1 MFKSPAALLLP
12 VMALSFLSGILLLQ
26 WQTHLPSLYWSASLI
41 VVFAISVYGCYCQAR
56 FQYRLLLL
64 LLLFFLLGFFRAG
77 WQGSQY
83 LHLVPDQTITGQ
95 NILISGVV
103 TGLPVKLPRLTRFKF
118 NITDFELVNYKG
130 PVPKQIRLSWY
141 YSKQLPKPGE
151 KWRFMVRLKPP
162 SGLQNPG
169 GFDYEAWL
177 YQQNIH
183 ATGYIRKS
191 QLNRKIEEPGWPS
204 IIDRLR
210 YQIKQAVDRSVEP
223 QLAAVLNALAI
234 GYRGDMSPELWK
246 VFINTGTN
254 HLIAISGLH
263 IGLVA
268 GFVWL
273 LLRLLTRVQLFSQH
287 LTYRRLLTLSFLA
300 ALFYAALAGFTIP
313 TQRALIMLAVVY
325 SGLFFYRQLT
335 LVQSLSLALFV
346 VLMISPVSV
355 LAVGFWLSFL
365 AVAAIGYSVSGRL
378 HGRHKALVWI
388 WPQLV
393 VIVALM
399 PLSFYFFQ
407 QSSVIALLANVIAIP
422 LIGMLILPAL
432 LVALLMMPV
441 FSMLASGLLV
451 LVAKVLSYLLLFLQ
465 SLAELSLSVWVHSAA
480 DIPSLLLAMLGLVLL
495 FSPYGLPARFLSVL
509 LLLPLL
515 SGKISDQ
522 NTNAFE
528 LHVLDVGQGL
538 SVLVRTQNHQ
548 LLFDAGGKYSNRFD
562 LGDKVVVPFLRQLG
576 INQLDTLMV
585 SNGDNDHIG
594 GAQMVLDSIP
604 TRQLIGRDIEKLE
617 HADKALCQRGQSW
630 QWDGVDF
637 EVLHPTHQRYS
648 KRNNYS
654 CVLKVSDHTHS
665 VLITGD
671 IEKKAEKAL
680 LKHQRHNLNARVM
693 LVPHHG
699 SKTSSSHDFLQAV
712 DAELAIYSS
721 GYLNRYRFPR
731 PEIVARYDSL
741 GVKQLNTA
749 KSGHIAV
756 LFDQKSAKYQIHRY
770 RQKYRRYWHR
780 GVDKDEY

>member
-12 VMALSFLSGILLLQ
+12 VMALSFLCGILLLQ
-26 WQTHLPSLYWSASLI
+26 WQTYLPSLYWSVSLI
-41 VVFAISVYGCYCQAR
+41 VVFLASAYCHYHKLR
-56 FQYRLLLL
+56 FRLFLL

-83 LHLVPDQTITGQ
+83 LRLVPDQAITGQ

-103 TGLPVKLPRLTRFKF
+103 TDLPVKLPRLTRFQF
-118 NITDFELVNYKG
+118 NITDFELVGYKG

-141 YSKQLPKPGE
+141 YSKQLPQPGE

-177 YQQNIH
+177 YQQGIH

-191 QLNRKIEEPGWPS
+191 ERNRKIEEASWAS

-210 YQIKQAVDRSVEP
+210 YRIKQAIDRSVEP
-223 QLAAVLNALAI
+223 QSAAVLNALAI

-273 LLRLLTRVQLFSQH
+273 VLRLLARVRFFSQY

-365 AVAAIGYSVSGRL
+365 AVAAIGYSLSGRL
-378 HGRHKALVWI
+378 HGRHKVLVWI

-422 LIGMLILPAL
+422 LIAMLILPAL
-432 LVALLMMPV
+432 LLALLLMPL
-441 FSMLASGLLV
+441 FSMLASALLV
-451 LVAKVLSYLLLFLQ
+451 LVANVLSYLLIFLQ

-480 DIPSLLLAMLGLVLL
+480 DIPSILLAMLGLVLL
-495 FSPYGLPARFLSVL
+495 FSPYGMPGRFLSVL

-515 SGKISDQ
+515 SGKTSVQDI
-522 NTNAFE
+522 NAFE

-538 SVLVRTQNHQ
+538 SVLVKTQNHQ

-562 LGDKVVVPFLRQLG
+562 LGDKVVVPFLRQMG

-604 TRQLIGRDIEKLE
+604 TGQLIGRDIEKLE
-617 HADKALCQRGQSW
+617 HADKTLCQRGQSW

-637 EVLHPTHQRYS
+637 EVLHPIHQHYS

-654 CVLKVSDHTHS
+654 CVLRISDQKHS

-671 IEKKAEKAL
+671 IEKKAENAL
-680 LKHQRHNLNARVM
+680 LNHQHDKLNTRVM

-699 SKTSSSHDFLQAV
+699 SKTSSSLDFLQAV

-741 GVKQLNTA
+741 GIKQLNTA

-756 LFDQKSAKYQIHRY
+756 LFDKKSPKYKIQRY
-770 RQKYRRYWHR
+770 RQQYRRYWHR
-780 GVDKDEY
+780 AVVKDEY

>member
-1 MFKSPAALLLP
+1 MFKSPAVLLLP
-12 VMALSFLSGILLLQ
+12 VTALSFLVGILLLQ
-26 WQTHLPSLYWSASLI
+26 WQTHLPSLYWSFGLLAVFLVSL
-41 VVFAISVYGCYCQAR
+41 YCHFYKVRYR
-56 FQYRLLLL
+56 FFLL
-64 LLLFFLLGFFRAG
+64 LLLFFLLGFFRAV
-77 WQGSQY
+77 WQGSHY
-83 LHLVPDQTITGQ
+83 LSFVPSQAITGQ
-95 NILISGVV
+95 NVLVSGVV
-103 TGLPVKLPRLTRFKF
+103 SDLPVKLTRSTRFKF
-118 NITDFELVNYKG
+118 NITEFELANYKG

-183 ATGYIRKS
+183 ATGYIRKGEHNKK
-191 QLNRKIEEPGWPS
+191 LEEAGWTS
-204 IIDRLR
+204 IINRLR

-223 QLAAVLNALAI
+223 QSAAVLNALAI

-273 LLRLLTRVQLFSQH
+273 LLRLLTRVRLFSH
-287 LTYRRLLTLSFLA
+287 YLTYRRLLTLSFLA

-355 LAVGFWLSFL
+355 LAVGFWLSFM
-365 AVAAIGYSVSGRL
+365 AVAAIGYSISGRL
-378 HGRHKALVWI
+378 HGRHKVLVWI

-393 VIVALM
+393 VIIALM

-407 QSSVIALLANVIAIP
+407 QSSVIALLANVVAIP

-432 LVALLMMPV
+432 LLALLLMPF
-441 FSMLASGLLV
+441 FSLLASALLV

-465 SLAELSLSVWVHSAA
+465 SLAEFSLSVWVHSAA
-480 DIPSLLLAMLGLVLL
+480 DMPSLLLAMLGLILL
-495 FSPYGLPARFLSVL
+495 FSPYGMPARSLSVL

-515 SGKISDQ
+515 TGKASVQD
-522 NTNAFE
+522 NNAFE

-538 SVLVRTQNHQ
+538 SVLVKTQNHQ

-562 LGDKVVVPFLRQLG
+562 LGDKVVVPFLRQMG

-604 TRQLIGRDIEKLE
+604 SRQLIGRDIENLA
-617 HADKALCQRGQSW
+617 HDDKALCKRGQSW
-630 QWDGVDF
+630 RWDGIDF
-637 EVLHPTHQRYS
+637 EVLHPTHQQYS

-654 CVLKVSDHTHS
+654 CVLKISDHNHS
-665 VLITGD
+665 VLITAD

-680 LKHQRHNLNARVM
+680 LKHQPHNLSARVM

-699 SKTSSSHDFLQAV
+699 SKTSSSIEFLQAV
-712 DAELAIYSS
+712 DAETAIYSS

-741 GVKQLNTA
+741 GIKQLNTA
-749 KSGHIAV
+749 KSGHIAL
-756 LFDQKSAKYQIHRY
+756 LFDQNSPKYQVLRY
-770 RQKYRRYWHR
+770 RQLCRRYWHR
-780 GVDKDEY
+780 GVSKGESS